1 MVCLA
6 LMVLKGCSS
15 TTCFADKSFKLP
27 IDIKKSTLLF
37 KLRVP
42 WDLLEA
48 ANPGCPDQFAAGD
61 TVSLG
66 LCRRPAL
73 VICCFYMFIPLFPPP
88 PVNGS
93 VFQQA
98 LCHVGGQYL
107 ASSGQTIYSVAQE
120 LGLKPYDIV
129 KFNEDLNPIYP
140 LQAGSILIVP
150 LPRSKCSS
158 YQIFARQ
165 SDTQMDDLQNAFDGL
180 FKLCGCVQSTKVNDV
195 ATQPKLR

>member
-6 LMVLKGCSS
+6 LMAFKRCSS
-15 TTCFADKSFKLP
+15 TNCFPDKSFTLP
-27 IDIKKSTLLF
+27 VDIKKSILLF

-73 VICCFYMFIPLFPPP
+73 VVCCFHMFIPSPP

-98 LCHVGGQYL
+98 VCHVGGQYL
-107 ASSGQTIYSVAQE
+107 ASSGQTVYSVAQE
-120 LGLKPYDIV
+120 LGLEPFEIV
-129 KFNEDLNPIYP
+129 KFNQDLNPIYP

-158 YQIFARQ
+158 YQVLARQ
-165 SDTQMDDLQNAFDGL
+165 SETQMMT
-180 FKLCGCVQSTKVNDV
+180 FKMPLMNCSSFVCACSQQT
-195 ATQPKLR
+195 